1 MNEVDHLGWDQ
12 VIRSAGASEQML
24 LKNSCGLRQAMGQ
37 QSCGIQALKGH
48 GPTVLPV
55 QSETGQNR
63 KGGKHP
69 EQTAISNTMQ
79 SPNQRRTPCN
89 PAG

>member
-1 MNEVDHLGWDQ
+1 
-12 VIRSAGASEQML
+12 
-24 LKNSCGLRQAMGQ
+24 MGQ
-37 QSCGIQALKGH
+37 QSCGIQALKGN

-69 EQTAISNTMQ
+69 EQTAIGDTMQ

>member
-1 MNEVDHLGWDQ
+1 
-12 VIRSAGASEQML
+12 
-24 LKNSCGLRQAMGQ
+24 MGQ

-55 QSETGQNR
+55 QGETRQNG

-69 EQTAISNTMQ
+69 EQTAIGDTMQ
-79 SPNQRRTPCN
+79 SPN
-89 PAG
+89 

>member
-12 VIRSAGASEQML
+12 VFRSAGAAEKIL

-48 GPTVLPV
+48 GPAVLPV
-55 QSETGQNR
+55 QGETRQNG

-69 EQTAISNTMQ
+69 EQTAISDTMQ
-79 SPNQRRTPCN
+79 SPN
-89 PAG
+89 